1 MWIYIVNVLVNIY
14 ECVCECACELE
25 WKYMVYALFVGGLER
40 NRAVWGG
47 NLTPIGLTIADG
59 VQNNSRRLWS
69 SRRELLVNSRRL
81 QRPMGVT
88 AGRQGWR
95 GNSNCRRLR
104 TGRRELTPGA
114 RADVAKINCCW
125 PDCGRWGPTTVI

>member
-47 NLTPIGLTIADG
+47 NLTPVGYGQADG
-59 VQNNSRRLWS
+59 SYWLIPVGCSG
-69 SRRELLVNSRRL
+69 RRELLR
-81 QRPMGVT
+81 
-88 AGRQGWR
+88 AG
-95 GNSNCRRLR
+95 
-104 TGRRELTPGA
+104 
-114 RADVAKINCCW
+114 RADVA
-125 PDCGRWGPTTVI
+125 TVTAVGFAPADGS